1 MRIHKFGK
9 WQPNLFEIELN
20 WFMHANGI
28 QRKVCSIQF
37 LFLTNKKWWEI
48 SKIIASS
55 LYELRNVVFLS
66 WKTFGWKLINN
77 RISPYLKLTSWL
89 SGACKGDSGS
99 PVIRR
104 ISGTGRGRPFYQQEF
119 IASTG
124 LDCRLR
130 ATIYTRVSQRKVLRW
145 IQKISGTEPVVMVA
159 GGFSAH
165 TKEFL
170 QAKVITS

>member
-1 MRIHKFGK
+1 MVTKSLRYR
-9 WQPNLFEIELN
+9 IELIYACK
-20 WFMHANGI
+20 WYS
-28 QRKVCSIQF
+28 KKSLQF

-48 SKIIASS
+48 SNIIPQSVWTKKCWFLPWKI
-55 LYELRNVVFLS
+55 
-66 WKTFGWKLINN
+66 FGRKLINN
-77 RISPYLKLTSWL
+77 KISPYLKLTSWL

-165 TKEFL
+165 TKKFL
-170 QAKVITS
+170 QAKAKVITS